1 MLSRTADHLYWM
13 SRSMERAENIARFL
27 DVANRLSLSSGHDT
41 ECWRTVLTIAG
52 GEQGYAERHG
62 DVAPVRVIN
71 YAVLDSTNGSS
82 MLASL
87 RGARENAH
95 AVRSTIPSEL
105 WEAINSTWLEA
116 KTITGARLREQGLVA
131 FCDWVKERSHLF
143 RGAAWGTMVRD
154 EAFHFARLGTFMER
168 GDNTARLL
176 GVRAEGVTA
185 ASRIADPADQL
196 HWAAVLRSVSAYK
209 AYRSLFRDDISPAG
223 VAEMLIMMQEM
234 PRSLHACTDQVA
246 DILGTISSQS
256 ECARLAGAMHAELHF
271 GRLDQLL
278 ADGLMDFVDR
288 FIAANNLLGG
298 QVHAD
303 FLMAA

>member
-13 SRSMERAENIARFL
+13 SRYMERAENIARFL
-27 DVANRLSLSSGHDT
+27 DVANRLSLSSQGA

-52 GEQGYAERHG
+52 GEQGYGERHG
-62 DVAPVRVIN
+62 GLAPVSVIN
-71 YAVLDSTNGSS
+71 YAVLDPSNGSS
-82 MLASL
+82 MLACL

-154 EAFHFARLGTFMER
+154 EAFAFARLGTFMER

-185 ASRIADPADQL
+185 ASRAADPADQL

-209 AYRSLFRDDISPAG
+209 AYRSLLRDDISPAG
-223 VAEMLIMMQEM
+223 VAEMLIMMDGM
-234 PRSLHACTDQVA
+234 PRSLHACMDQVA
-246 DILGTISSQS
+246 EILAGICPAC
-256 ECARLAGAMHAELHF
+256 ECSRLAGAMHAELHF
-271 GRLDQLL
+271 GRLDLLL
-278 ADGLMDFVDR
+278 ADGLRPFLDG
-288 FIAANNLLGG
+288 FIARNNQLGV